1 MVIKAKPNRMRRCFS
16 NAFLWTIIFGLLTI
30 LIALYAKKSGD
41 PYIWSIGSFLGGIG
55 NDVFLIGTNII
66 ILIWAW
72 QQRDRSI
79 IKLTLGI
86 DLLVGIL
93 VQGIKSM
100 KIYPWYLRPNGGEG
114 GFPSG
119 HATHAFAMAFL
130 LTMFFPRFAWFWYM
144 AAAAISWSRVETGW
158 HSGIQ
163 VAAGV
168 VLGVFIAW
176 GMIST
181 WLKNFEN
188 TNVYSK
194 VASKNVQA
202 SKVIIIE

>member
-1 MVIKAKPNRMRRCFS
+1 MVIRNKLDRMRQCFS
-16 NAFLWTIIFGLLTI
+16 NAFWWTIIFGLITI
-30 LIALYAKKSGD
+30 FIALWAKKSGN
-41 PYIWSIGSFLGGIG
+41 PYIWSIGNFLSGIG

-72 QQRDRSI
+72 RQRTGSI

-130 LTMFFPRFAWFWYM
+130 LAMFFPRFSWLWFT
-144 AAAAISWSRVETGW
+144 AAAAISWSRVETDW

-168 VLGVFIAW
+168 MLGVFIAW
-176 GMIST
+176 GMISA
-181 WLKNFEN
+181 WLKYFEN
-188 TNVYSK
+188 TNADPTVE
-194 VASKNVQA
+194 SKNVQV
-202 SKVIIIE
+202 SKVITN